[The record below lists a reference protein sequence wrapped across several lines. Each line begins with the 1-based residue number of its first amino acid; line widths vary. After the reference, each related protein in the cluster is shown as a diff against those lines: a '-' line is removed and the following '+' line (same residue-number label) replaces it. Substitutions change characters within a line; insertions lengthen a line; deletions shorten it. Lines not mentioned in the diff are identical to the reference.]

1 MTIKKGMTNRIGKR
15 VDAKKAIQTIQP
27 GDRVILPIGCGLPQ
41 TLIEALIA
49 DKDRLKN
56 VELVGGLQIEYKFL
70 DEDLKDSF
78 TYRTWQCAPPIKH
91 LVNKGI
97 VKYIPMRQG
106 DVPFIFSRQGVW
118 PIDVALV
125 HVSPPDDKGYYS
137 LGVSISHSL
146 PTALEAKIVIAEV
159 NDQMPRVLGNCS
171 LHFSRIDYLVESS
184 RPLLEYRPTKVLGD
198 VSVKIA
204 DRISELIEDGSTL
217 QIGIGSIP
225 EATVKLLKGKKNL
238 KFFATGVDGIVDL
251 VDQGV
256 IERGQGKIVVCE
268 VLGTKKIFDFVD
280 NNPLVEGRASDG
292 TINSHLIGGIEKF
305 VSILSAIEID
315 ITGQVNAETVAGR
328 QISAIGGSFD
338 FLQGA
343 LFSRG
348 GKSIIA
354 LASTTPDGK
363 FSRIVSKLPFGSA
376 VTTPRHCVQYVVTE
390 YGVADLRGK
399 TLRERAHSLIS
410 IAHPSFREEL
420 EKSPEVGWG

>member
-1 MTIKKGMTNRIGKR
+1 MNRFSKR
-15 VDAKKAIQTIQP
+15 VEAQKAIQAIQS
-27 GDRVILPIGCGLPQ
+27 GNRVILPIGCGLPQ
-41 TLIEALIA
+41 TLVEALIA
-49 DKDRLKN
+49 DNDRLKN

-70 DEDLKDSF
+70 NEDLKDSF
-78 TYRTWQCAPPIKH
+78 TYRTWQCTPLIRH
-91 LVNKGI
+91 LINKGI

-106 DVPFIFSRQGVW
+106 DVPYIFSRRGIW

-125 HVSPPDDKGYYS
+125 HVSLPDDKGYCS

-146 PTALEAKIVIAEV
+146 PTALEARIVIAEV
-159 NDQMPRVLGNCS
+159 NDQMPRVLGNCF
-171 LHFSRIDYLVESS
+171 LHLSQIDYVVESS
-184 RPLLEYRPTKVLGD
+184 RPLLEYPPAKILGD
-198 VSVKIA
+198 VDAKIA

-225 EATVKLLKGKKNL
+225 EATIKLLKGKKNL
-238 KFFATGVDGIVDL
+238 KFFAMGVDGIVDL
-251 VDQGV
+251 VDQGA
-256 IERGQGKIVVCE
+256 IETGPGKIIVCE
-268 VLGTKKIFDFVD
+268 VLGTKKIFNFVH
-280 NNPLVEGRASDG
+280 NNPSVEGRASVG
-292 TINSHLIGGIEKF
+292 TINSYLIGGIEKF

-315 ITGQVNAETVAGR
+315 ITGQVNAETVAGK

-354 LASTTPDGK
+354 LTSTTPDGK
-363 FSRIVSKLPFGSA
+363 FSRIVSKLPLGSA

-399 TLRERAHSLIS
+399 TLRERAQSLMS
-410 IAHPSFREEL
+410 VAHPSFREEL
-420 EKSPEVGWG
+420 EKSLEAGLA